1 MAKKPV
7 FEEAMARLQE
17 IVEKLEN
24 GEESLEN
31 SMKLFE
37 EGATLASQCYEI
49 LDQAEQKITEM
60 TAGDSEKREE
70 DEEIAD

>member
-1 MAKKPV
+1 MEKKPI

-60 TAGDSEKREE
+60 TAGDPEKREE

>member
-1 MAKKPV
+1 MEKKPV
-7 FEEAMARLQE
+7 FEDAMARLQE

-49 LDQAEQKITEM
+49 LDQAEQKITEI
-60 TAGDSEKREE
+60 TAGDPEKREE
-70 DEEIAD
+70 DEKIAD